1 MGPRETA
8 SLPCDWEEV
17 ETWRCSG
24 VGPGLFD
31 LECGKDNETGKGA
44 GQKPWMGSLNTA
56 GDSSWYLVLD
66 SDSET

>member
-1 MGPRETA
+1 MG
-8 SLPCDWEEV
+8 W
-17 ETWRCSG
+17 
-24 VGPGLFD
+24 GLAY